1 MGRGYPG
8 YWGGSPGYHSNDF
21 YSNNYYRGYGREP
34 ERGLFGGY
42 APAHDAWGASPAA
55 GPVMVAAVTS
65 AAEVVVVM
73 AAKRA
78 WRDKAMVRPIERD
91 RRSMTAARGG
101 VPHRRSRQT

>member
-1 MGRGYPG
+1 
-8 YWGGSPGYHSNDF
+8 
-21 YSNNYYRGYGREP
+21 
-34 ERGLFGGY
+34 
-42 APAHDAWGASPAA
+42 
-55 GPVMVAAVTS
+55 MVAAVTS
-65 AAEVVVVM
+65 AVAVAAAAVVVTAEAAAEVVVM